1 MILRAVRGMLSAGL
15 VLACLAIASPAAAD
29 GSGNLEGESS
39 DDTVKVGG
47 TGVGR
52 TRADSQS
59 DVSDTT
65 QQNVVSVYED
75 ADVICALRQGSA
87 EDGELLNEDEL
98 EDLCESDDGPTVA
111 EIAAMVTTEFQSL
124 HLAAPPIS
132 YQPEGDW
139 ALINMDFIVFT
150 DAGAQELDTTILGA
164 PVTIRATPVSYSW
177 DFGDGSG
184 PLVTSDQGSPYP
196 NQTLAHVYSSASE
209 GVVVT
214 LTTSWQGEFRI
225 GGGAWLPISGFA
237 TTSSATDA
245 IEIVAMDVNLVP
257 NEGS

>member
-1 MILRAVRGMLSAGL
+1 MLPLAAGIA
-15 VLACLAIASPAAAD
+15 LALASPFAASAAP
-29 GSGNLEGESS
+29 S
-39 DDTVKVGG
+39 GG
-47 TGVGR
+47 TISGEGMDDGYVVTGTDQFAPTIADDDDYVSR
-52 TRADSQS
+52 TVRTNIEQI
-59 DVSDTT
+59 
-65 QQNVVSVYED
+65 YED
-75 ADVICALRQGSA
+75 NDVVCALRQGSA

-257 NEGS
+257 NEGV